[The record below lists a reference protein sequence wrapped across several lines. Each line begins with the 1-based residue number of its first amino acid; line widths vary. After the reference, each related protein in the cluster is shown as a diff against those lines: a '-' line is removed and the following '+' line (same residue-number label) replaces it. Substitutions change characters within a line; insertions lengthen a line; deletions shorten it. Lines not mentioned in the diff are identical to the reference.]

1 MKKELK
7 LLIAIIA
14 ILVIVSIVIVVM
26 MNSKSKTKLPP
37 INSNDD
43 LVALIDKVY
52 EGKEDDLP
60 KFTTQVVD
68 VKDSSMVNMLTGLQN
83 GDDFEYLVTS
93 EPLMSAQAYSFIL
106 AKVKP
111 GVNANKVAS
120 EISEKINPR
129 KWICVSAEKIYATSS
144 SDIVCIV
151 MAIDEWAKPVYES
164 FKNVAGNVGEEY
176 IKTVEESYIDDF
188 GEILY

>member
-1 MKKELK
+1 MNKKRLIFLVV
-7 LLIAIIA
+7 LLLVLA
-14 ILVIVSIVIVVM
+14 LVIVSIVM
-26 MNSKSKTKLPP
+26 LSKPKTKLSP

-52 EGKEDDLP
+52 EGKQDELP
-60 KFTTQVVD
+60 EFITQTID
-68 VKDSSMVNMLTGLQN
+68 VKDSTMINMLTGLQN

-93 EPLMSAQAYSFIL
+93 EPLISAQAYSFIL

-129 KWICVSAEKIYATSS
+129 KWICVSAEKIYATNS
-144 SDIVCIV
+144 SDIVCVV
-151 MAIDEWAKPVYES
+151 MSTDEWAKPVYES
-164 FKNVAGNVGEEY
+164 FKNLAGTVGDEH
-176 IKTVEESYIDDF
+176 IKTVEEPNIDDM